1 MIADILTVAWKELR
15 EMLMF
20 GDTRGRSRLSLLAL
34 LVIFG
39 VVIPLQNGREWVISP
54 ISAMIWAWM
63 PYMWVY
69 SVVADSFAGERERHT
84 LEALLATRLS
94 DRAILFG
101 KLLAALAYGFTL
113 TWAILLVSLIT
124 VNAAVQGRDVLLFS
138 PMVTL
143 GALVFSI
150 LVSGLSAN
158 IGILVSLRASS
169 VRQAQQW
176 MSFGVLILFLPLM
189 LIRFIPA
196 AWLKTIG
203 NAVIHANPL
212 QIGFWTAVGLIMIET
227 VLLVIAMR
235 LFQRS
240 KLILDEYPSK

>member
-20 GDTRGRSRLSLLAL
+20 GDSRGRSKLSMLVLLL
-34 LVIFG
+34 IFG
-39 VVIPLQNGREWVISP
+39 VVIPLQSGRDWVTSP
-54 ISAMIWAWM
+54 VSAMVWAWM

-113 TWAILLVSLIT
+113 TWAILLVSLVTI
-124 VNAAVQGRDVLLFS
+124 NIAVRGEGLLLFS
-138 PMVTL
+138 PAMTT

-150 LVSGLSAN
+150 LVSGLAAS
-158 IGILVSLRASS
+158 IGVLVSLRASS

-176 MSFGVLILFLPLM
+176 MSFGMLVLFLPFM
-189 LIRFIPA
+189 FIQFIPK
-196 AWLKTIG
+196 AWLESFG
-203 NAVIHANPL
+203 NALINANPV
-212 QIGFWTAVGLIMIET
+212 QIATWAAV
-227 VLLVIAMR
+227 VLLVIQSVLLAVAMR

-240 KLILDEYPSK
+240 KLILD

>member
-15 EMLMF
+15 EMLTF
-20 GDTRGRSRLSLLAL
+20 GDSRGRNKLSLLVILA
-34 LVIFG
+34 IFG
-39 VVIPLQNGREWVISP
+39 VVVPLQSGREWVTSP
-54 ISAMIWAWM
+54 ISAMVWAWM

-113 TWAILLVSLIT
+113 TWAILLVSLVTINVT
-124 VNAAVQGRDVLLFS
+124 VHGEGLLLFT
-138 PMVTL
+138 PLMTV

-150 LVSGLSAN
+150 LVSGLAAS
-158 IGILVSLRASS
+158 IGVLVSLRASS

-176 MSFGVLILFLPLM
+176 MSFGMLVLFLPFM
-189 LIRFIPA
+189 FIQFIPR
-196 AWLKTIG
+196 AWLESFG
-203 NAVIHANPL
+203 NTLTNLDPVQIAIWAAVVVFVV
-212 QIGFWTAVGLIMIET
+212 QV
-227 VLLVIAMR
+227 VLLGIAMW

-240 KLILDEYPSK
+240 KLILD

>member
-20 GDTRGRSRLSLLAL
+20 GETRGRSKLSLLV
-34 LVIFG
+34 LVLIFG
-39 VVIPLQNGREWVISP
+39 VIIPLQNGRDWVTSP
-54 ISAMIWAWM
+54 ISAMVWAWM

-113 TWAILLVSLIT
+113 TWAILLVSLVT
-124 VNAAVQGRDVLLFS
+124 VNVAVRGTGLLLFS
-138 PMVTL
+138 PWMAL

-150 LVSGLSAN
+150 LVSGLSAS
-158 IGILVSLRASS
+158 IGVLVSLRASS

-176 MSFGVLILFLPLM
+176 MSFGMLILFLPLM
-189 LIRFIPA
+189 LIQFIPRT
-196 AWLKTIG
+196 WLESFG
-203 NAVIHANPL
+203 NALTTADPI
-212 QIGFWTAVGLIMIET
+212 QIGIWAVV
-227 VLLVIAMR
+227 VLLVVESVLLAIAMR
-235 LFQRS
+235 LFKRS
-240 KLILDEYPSK
+240 KLILD

>member
-20 GDTRGRSRLSLLAL
+20 GESRGRSKLSLLVI

-39 VVIPLQNGREWVISP
+39 VVIPLQSGREWVTSP
-54 ISAMIWAWM
+54 ISAMVWAWM

-101 KLLAALAYGFTL
+101 KLLAALAYGFSL
-113 TWAILLVSLIT
+113 TWAILLVSLVTIN
-124 VNAAVQGRDVLLFS
+124 VAVRGSGLLLFS
-138 PMVTL
+138 PIMLV
-143 GALVFSI
+143 GAFVFSI
-150 LVSGLSAN
+150 LVSGLAAS
-158 IGILVSLRASS
+158 IGVLVSLRAGS

-176 MSFGVLILFLPLM
+176 MSFGMLILFLPFM
-189 LIRFIPA
+189 FIQFIPR
-196 AWLKTIG
+196 AWLESFG
-203 NAVIHANPL
+203 NTLINADPVQIAV
-212 QIGFWTAVGLIMIET
+212 WVVV
-227 VLLVIAMR
+227 VLVVVEIVLMAIAMR

-240 KLILDEYPSK
+240 KLILD